1 MRMRGPILTVLFF
14 GLAASAGYWL
24 ARSTLVSQAGKR
36 PVSVPSSSSQEAD
49 QGPAFRSPDNKSLF
63 QDADAETAEA
73 LPGQRVLTFPDRAAM
88 ERFLARNSKLRVLGR
103 IDPLYSVRV
112 SFPRLSDLTNSLE
125 GEQALSTLV
134 FPVQIPTPPEGGV
147 QPGAVGL
154 GPNLPEWLGV
164 SGDRSSWGSG
174 VTVAILD
181 TGVTANPTLAGTKVT
196 SQYLIE
202 PPADPADWN
211 GHGTAVASLVA
222 GSDTLT
228 PGVAPGASL
237 LSIRVADDNGS
248 SDTFTLAQGIL
259 NAVQAGA
266 SIINISL
273 GSYGDSPVLSDAVQY
288 ALSKGAL
295 IIASAGNEQLAQLA
309 YPAAYQGVISV
320 GAVDANSEHML
331 FSNEGSTLSASAPGY
346 LVNTAWSNGESV
358 AFSGTSASAPI
369 VSGAIAALMSSGTGT
384 PMTAAQAWSVLQ
396 TNLDDAGAPG
406 PDPVY
411 GGGLIDLGRA
421 LRSGIPGIVDA
432 AIASN
437 YVAPSASSP
446 ENPVLEVTVQN
457 RGTTP
462 LVNATVET
470 TIPAGTTT
478 FNIPTLPVGQIATF
492 DVPLYTTPGTPVPIS
507 SEVRLSGGQT
517 DAFPANNRRADLY
530 TPPSAP

>member
-1 MRMRGPILTVLFF
+1 M
-14 GLAASAGYWL
+14 
-24 ARSTLVSQAGKR
+24 
-36 PVSVPSSSSQEAD
+36 
-49 QGPAFRSPDNKSLF
+49 
-63 QDADAETAEA
+63 
-73 LPGQRVLTFPDRAAM
+73 
-88 ERFLARNSKLRVLGR
+88 
-103 IDPLYSVRV
+103 
-112 SFPRLSDLTNSLE
+112 
-125 GEQALSTLV
+125 
-134 FPVQIPTPPEGGV
+134 
-147 QPGAVGL
+147 
-154 GPNLPEWLGV
+154 
-164 SGDRSSWGSG
+164 
-174 VTVAILD
+174 
-181 TGVTANPTLAGTKVT
+181 
-196 SQYLIE
+196 
-202 PPADPADWN
+202 
-211 GHGTAVASLVA
+211 
-222 GSDTLT
+222 
-228 PGVAPGASL
+228 
-237 LSIRVADDNGS
+237 
-248 SDTFTLAQGIL
+248 
-259 NAVQAGA
+259 
-266 SIINISL
+266 
-273 GSYGDSPVLSDAVQY
+273 
-288 ALSKGAL
+288 
-295 IIASAGNEQLAQLA
+295 
-309 YPAAYQGVISV
+309 ISV
-320 GAVDANSEHML
+320 GAVDANGEHML

-517 DAFPANNRRADLY
+517 DAFPANNRRADLHPSVRSLAATSQKGNGGILPNNCSLAFLPVCKNAGRIRRCSRFLIPSRPRSFLRT
-530 TPPSAP
+530 TPLAIAMAAALPSTLPLQAGETFHTAPNPDAPLVSQLIISGNACGPAALLNALRLGSPDWQRPAAALPGNTDRDRLGFLIRRYGIGLPPP